1 MAVLAHEDLILQAQD
16 LEPLPAT
23 ATRLARLV
31 SDPNADIKEIVE
43 TISLDQA
50 LTVKVLRAANSASQG
65 ASNSIATV
73 DRAVVRIGTGAVL
86 SMAVAA
92 GVRGRMLGAL
102 PAYELEEGRLWAHSV
117 AAALAAESMPGLCKV
132 SVPPECFTA
141 ALLHDVGK
149 LVLGRFLDSQ
159 VREFLRRARLQ
170 SGRDDAEA
178 EFEVFDVHHGE
189 LGGLIAAHWKLPR
202 SICVGIQYHHDPA
215 SCGTEEGLQYVPW
228 FVHLA
233 NLVARRLGKGCDDV
247 LPEDAE
253 FELALEFLGMDEM
266 KLEKL
271 LYRTSLRI
279 DQIGERFG

>member
-1 MAVLAHEDLILQAQD
+1 MAVLEHEQLILQAQD

-31 SDPNADIKEIVE
+31 SNPNAEMKEIVE

-50 LTVKVLRAANSASQG
+50 LTVKVLRVANSASQG
-65 ASNSIATV
+65 SSNEITTV
-73 DRAVVRIGTGAVL
+73 DRAVIRIGTGAVL

-92 GVRGRMLGAL
+92 GVRSRMLGSVPSYDIA
-102 PAYELEEGRLWAHSV
+102 EGRLWEHSV
-117 AAALAAESMPGLCKV
+117 AAALAAESMPGLARV
-132 SVPPECFTA
+132 TVPPECFTA

-149 LVLGRFLDSQ
+149 LVLGRFLDQQ
-159 VREFLRRARLQ
+159 VRDFLRRARIQ
-170 SGRDDAEA
+170 SGYDEADAEA
-178 EFEVFDVHHGE
+178 EVLDVNHGE

-215 SCGTEEGLQYVPW
+215 ACGNAEGLQYVPW

-233 NLVARRLGKGCDDV
+233 NLVAKRLGKGCDDV
-247 LPEDAE
+247 LPEDE
-253 FELALEFLGMDEM
+253 DFRLPLEVLGMDET

>member
-1 MAVLAHEDLILQAQD
+1 MAVVDHDELILQAQD

-31 SDPNADIKEIVE
+31 ANPNAEMKEIVE

-50 LTVKVLRAANSASQG
+50 LTVKVLRTANSAAQGSSQE
-65 ASNSIATV
+65 ITTV

-92 GVRGRMLGAL
+92 GVRSRMMGPVPSYDIA
-102 PAYELEEGRLWAHSV
+102 EGRLWEHSV
-117 AAALAAESMPGLCKV
+117 AAALAAESMPGLAKV
-132 SVPPECFTA
+132 TVPPECFTA

-149 LVLGRFLDSQ
+149 LVLGRFLDEQ
-159 VREFLRRARLQ
+159 VRGFLRRARLQ
-170 SGRDDAEA
+170 GGLGESEVEA
-178 EFEVFDVHHGE
+178 EVLDVNHGE

-215 SCGTEEGLQYVPW
+215 ECGDQEGLQYVPW

-233 NLVARRLGKGCDDV
+233 NLVARKLGKGCDEV
-247 LPEDAE
+247 VPEDGE
-253 FELALEFLGMDEM
+253 FERPLQMLGMDET

-279 DQIGERFG
+279 DQIGERFN